1 MRASGSEVSGLP
13 PHRVIGSV
21 GATEFRDGPA
31 GPELVKGTAIQ
42 VINDGPQ
49 KPGSI
54 HTPIGQHPIL
64 AAGSTDGT
72 EHNWT
77 TIDLAAH
84 WSASY
89 PLVP

>member
-1 MRASGSEVSGLP
+1 M
-13 PHRVIGSV
+13 IGSV

-31 GPELVKGTAIQ
+31 GPELVKGAAIQ

-54 HTPIGQHPIL
+54 HTHIGQHPIL
-64 AAGSTDGT
+64 AAGSTAAG
-72 EHNWT
+72 HNWT
-77 TIDLAAH
+77 TIDMAACR
-84 WSASY
+84 SDIY